1 MTAARLKFAEL
12 EIILEQLQERIDKVY
27 RIMYAQDIKL
37 LTPAIDQYR
46 QNYLQ
51 AQQDHVKSIQ
61 APDAGDHRPDRST
74 RDYTVCVP
82 GMTSQA

>member
-1 MTAARLKFAEL
+1 MTAALLKFAEL

-37 LTPAIDQYR
+37 LTPAIHQYR

-61 APDAGDHRPDRST
+61 HQMLEIIDQIDLQEIIPSV
-74 RDYTVCVP
+74 Y
-82 GMTSQA
+82 QE